1 MDSNSVFGHLIA
13 SLTCKNS
20 NQRYRHM
27 QHIAFHIPKDCRAS
41 LIGQLVKNPPAMQE
55 TQVGFLGQEDPL
67 EKGIGYP
74 LQHSWASLVAQ
85 LVKNPLTMRETWLQ
99 FLVWENAPENGK
111 ATHSSIL
118 AWRITC
124 TVESMGLQKV
134 GHDFHFHFF
143 DTEVGFL
150 ILRCMTCLCIFN
162 INPLST
168 ILFANIFSH
177 SVGCFFL

>member
-1 MDSNSVFGHLIA
+1 MTWSFNFCFLNNVYQCIPGLMDSNSVFGHLIA

-85 LVKNPLTMRETWLQ
+85 LVENLHAVQEPWVWSWVEKIPRRRERLPVFWPGEFHGFYSLWSCKESGTTEWLSLSIALTC
-99 FLVWENAPENGK
+99 N
-111 ATHSSIL
+111 S
-118 AWRITC
+118 
-124 TVESMGLQKV
+124 
-134 GHDFHFHFF
+134 
-143 DTEVGFL
+143 
-150 ILRCMTCLCIFN
+150 
-162 INPLST
+162 
-168 ILFANIFSH
+168 
-177 SVGCFFL
+177 